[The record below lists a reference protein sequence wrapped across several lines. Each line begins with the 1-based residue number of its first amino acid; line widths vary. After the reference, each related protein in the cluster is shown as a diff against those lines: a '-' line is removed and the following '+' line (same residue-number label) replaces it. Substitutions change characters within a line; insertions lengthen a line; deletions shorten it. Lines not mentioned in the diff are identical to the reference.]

1 MDGLNRKVAS
11 FPTVR
16 IRRSQEKASY
26 QDTVIPIGVAETS
39 GKTISSPERVLIDA
53 YVTSAKDVLKNWDR
67 HAVGIILLPALD
79 GHGDGTYLQ
88 SHVLYIDIHTYIER
102 GNSK

>member
-11 FPTVR
+11 FSTLR

-26 QDTVIPIGVAETS
+26 QDTMIPTGVADST
-39 GKTISSPERVLIDA
+39 GRTISSPERVLIDA

-67 HAVGIILLPALD
+67 HAVGIVLLPAL
-79 GHGDGTYLQ
+79 GDGTYESMHIYKNIL
-88 SHVLYIDIHTYIER
+88 HRTRLRYLNYTF
-102 GNSK
+102 